1 MSPKK
6 NSITQDHLQ
15 AENEALRS
23 KVAELEQTLQVLRE
37 GAVDAIAIPHPQGSQ
52 IFTLQGADQV
62 YRVLIEEMSDG
73 ALTLSMDGMV
83 LYCNQRFAEMLGI
96 PLSRII
102 GSKIAGW
109 LPPDEREKFEALL
122 RQAGENSQRAEITLP
137 GVDGSSLVASV
148 FADSLSLGGMQVIY
162 LVVADLT
169 EYKNREV
176 MLQSALEEAR
186 QARLSLLDLFEEQKS
201 TERKLRESEFEL
213 QRFLNNSP
221 DTVYVLDLVEH
232 TSRFLNRE
240 EFLGYSRAELES
252 DHSIMGAVHPDD
264 LAFLSEQWKQLSYLG
279 PNQVLN
285 TQYRVKNKS
294 GDWEWVQQRNTVLT
308 YSEDGKP
315 QKVLNTLSIVTE
327 KKQMEDALRE
337 NEAIF
342 AAAFHTSPVALVI
355 SRRSDGVF
363 LEFNEELER
372 ISGYT
377 RAELQGQS
385 VNSLGLLADPE
396 YRQRL
401 VSQDLPRNLEIQ
413 MRHKSGEWRWLTFS
427 MSPIQIQG
435 QDCYLSVIQ
444 DIHSRKLIEQSL
456 RESEEKFAAAF
467 HNSPVGIVV
476 TDAEGRL
483 MEVNQAFCDL
493 HRYKRD
499 EAIGKTVVQLGAITD
514 EINQSIGALLVAS
527 GSGLEPREIDIRDSE
542 GKLHNVLYSI
552 VPIKING
559 IPHTVGMTLDM
570 TDRKQA
576 EKQKE
581 KALEELELERSLLRQ
596 LIDNL
601 PDLIFLK
608 DRESR
613 FLVAN
618 RATAS
623 FMGVDSPEQL
633 VGRTDFDF
641 YPESLAQQFRAAE
654 RQVMESGEGINGFE
668 RTQLDIHQN
677 EHWLAATKLAL
688 HDTHG
693 QIIGLVG
700 IERDITLRRRAED
713 ALRESEER
721 FRKLIDFSPVA
732 IITFDEDGNFELVNR
747 KAVEFFGASS
757 EQDLIGKPVLD
768 RVHPNFHVL
777 TKQRI
782 AQANETDGPV
792 PFVETVFLRLDGTSF
807 DVLSGGV
814 PLKFQ
819 GKHSYVV
826 SFLDITDRRLAEQA
840 LRESETKFR
849 ALLYNSP
856 MQSVIWKLIRNSQ
869 GLITD
874 WEVADINPLGAASIG
889 LGEDSA
895 HGRRAIELFGEE
907 VMTQYLELSRQID
920 VTGQPAQFETH
931 FRSNNRTYWSTNF
944 LLGNDLYANI
954 SMDIT
959 DLRAAQSEI
968 ESMALFPAESPNPVL
983 RLTHAG
989 KILYANTSSEV
1000 LLHEWQCGVGGHV
1013 PVFLKEQVADVLAR
1027 QANKVFELPCG
1038 DLVYLATI
1046 AYRVQSEYVNLYL
1059 SDITELK
1066 LVEQALRES
1075 EDKFKYVFDY
1085 SVVGKSITLPSG
1097 EVNVNV
1103 AFSQML
1109 GYSVQE
1115 MNGLKW
1121 QDITHPEDIE
1131 PSQVEIDKLLRGE
1144 KESSRFIKRYLHKS
1158 GSTIWA
1164 DISTSLRRDEEG
1176 KVLYFM
1182 TSILD
1187 ITDQKRA
1194 ENALRESETKFAV
1207 AFHTSPLAL
1216 AITRLSDGL
1225 FLEFNEE
1232 LERISGYSRAELQG
1246 QSSVGLGMY
1255 SSPEVRQTLAAQGEL
1270 QNLEIQLRNKSGEWR
1285 WLSINVSPIQIQ
1297 GQDCR
1302 LTVIQDIHERKH
1314 NEEELHNRT
1323 LDLQIIHAV
1332 NEAANRGGGLQGMA
1346 EAFAEAAH
1354 TAFDCRSVAIH
1365 LLSKDG
1371 SHLELQGTTLPKQ
1384 VIAQVEKWLGTSID
1398 TQIRI
1403 PLEKSAYIRRLLKN
1417 QQGVILNEAG
1427 EIHEWLSQFV
1437 ETNSLPE
1444 ILRAPAR
1451 KLIPQIAKL
1460 INIQSVLILPLVSGG
1475 KALGLLV
1482 INSKNVFNQTHMERM
1497 DFIGKQVTAAIL
1509 RQQTE
1514 DILHESEE
1522 KYRSLMESLDNVV
1535 ATVDQEGS
1543 FLYMNQV
1550 AANQLGQPVEA
1561 LVGKT
1566 IHDLFPPAV
1575 ADSQLEHIRQ
1585 AIREDTVQTYEALSN
1600 IGGELRW
1607 FRTVI
1612 QPIHDANGK
1621 VTHALI
1627 NSTDIHELKTLYQ
1640 ELQELNHTLEERVQE
1655 RTTEIM
1661 QVNAELEHAMRIKDE
1676 FLASMSHEL
1685 RTPLNGIL
1693 GFSESL
1699 EMNVYGSLNEKQT
1712 KVIKLIGESGQ
1723 HLLELINDILDLAKV
1738 ETGNLE
1744 LDLSYVSVADVCLAS
1759 LQLTKGMSGKRQQI
1773 VQYTPL
1779 VEPILL
1785 YGDARRLKQ
1794 VLVNLLSNAIKFTPE
1809 KGELGLEVHANPQDQ
1824 QIQFVVWDKGIGIKP
1839 EYLSRLFKPFTQID
1853 SRLSREYSGTGLG
1866 LSLVQKLV
1874 ELHDGSVEVASV
1886 FGEGSRF
1893 TVTLPWQ
1900 PLESDQ
1906 TEQETSSSKTNF
1918 AEDPP
1923 VPLKMPLVAIADDND
1938 LMLQLITDFLEPRN
1952 FRVAAMNN
1960 GKVLLEKI
1968 SYLRPD
1974 IVLMDIQ
1981 MPGMDGLEA
1990 IRRVRAHSDPRIASI
2005 PIIAITALAMPG
2017 DKERCFE
2024 AGANEF
2030 VSKPFN
2036 LINLIGVLQQ
2046 LLDRG
2051 K

>member
-240 EFLGYSRAELES
+240 EYLGYSRAELES

-264 LAFLSEQWKQLSYLG
+264 LAFLSEQWKQLSYLR

-337 NEAIF
+337 NEAKF

-396 YRQRL
+396 LRQRL

-413 MRHKSGEWRWLTFS
+413 MRHKSGEWHWLTFS

-499 EAIGKTVVQLGAITD
+499 ESIGKTVVQLGAITD

-527 GSGLEPREIDIRDSE
+527 GSGLAPREIDIRDSE

-757 EQDLIGKPVLD
+757 EQDLIGKPVLE

-792 PFVETVFLRLDGTSF
+792 PFVETAFLRLDGTSF

-840 LRESETKFR
+840 LRESE
-849 ALLYNSP
+849 N
-856 MQSVIWKLIRNSQ
+856 
-869 GLITD
+869 
-874 WEVADINPLGAASIG
+874 
-889 LGEDSA
+889 
-895 HGRRAIELFGEE
+895 
-907 VMTQYLELSRQID
+907 
-920 VTGQPAQFETH
+920 
-931 FRSNNRTYWSTNF
+931 
-944 LLGNDLYANI
+944 
-954 SMDIT
+954 
-959 DLRAAQSEI
+959 
-968 ESMALFPAESPNPVL
+968 
-983 RLTHAG
+983 
-989 KILYANTSSEV
+989 
-1000 LLHEWQCGVGGHV
+1000 
-1013 PVFLKEQVADVLAR
+1013 
-1027 QANKVFELPCG
+1027 
-1038 DLVYLATI
+1038 
-1046 AYRVQSEYVNLYL
+1046 
-1059 SDITELK
+1059 
-1066 LVEQALRES
+1066 
-1075 EDKFKYVFDY
+1075 
-1085 SVVGKSITLPSG
+1085 
-1097 EVNVNV
+1097 
-1103 AFSQML
+1103 
-1109 GYSVQE
+1109 
-1115 MNGLKW
+1115 
-1121 QDITHPEDIE
+1121 
-1131 PSQVEIDKLLRGE
+1131 
-1144 KESSRFIKRYLHKS
+1144 
-1158 GSTIWA
+1158 
-1164 DISTSLRRDEEG
+1164 
-1176 KVLYFM
+1176 
-1182 TSILD
+1182 
-1187 ITDQKRA
+1187 
-1194 ENALRESETKFAV
+1194 KFAV
-1207 AFHTSPLAL
+1207 AFHTSPMAL
-1216 AITRLSDGL
+1216 AITRRSDGV
-1225 FLEFNEE
+1225 FLDFNAE
-1232 LERISGYSRAELQG
+1232 LEQICGYTRAELQG
-1246 QSSVGLGMY
+1246 QSVNSLGLLPGPELRQKLAEQGSV
-1255 SSPEVRQTLAAQGEL
+1255 R
-1270 QNLEIQLRNKSGEWR
+1270 NFEIQMQHKSDERR
-1285 WLSINVSPIQIQ
+1285 WLNFNISPIRLQ
-1297 GQDCR
+1297 GQDC
-1302 LTVIQDIHERKH
+1302 LLSVIQDIHERKH
-1314 NEEELHNRT
+1314 DEEELRIRT
-1323 LDLQIIHAV
+1323 LDLQIINAV

-1346 EAFAEAAH
+1346 EAFAEAAQ

-1384 VIAQVEKWLGTSID
+1384 LIAQVEKWLGTSIN
-1398 TQIRI
+1398 THIRI
-1403 PLEKSAYIRRLLKN
+1403 PLEKSAYIRRLLEN

-1482 INSKNVFNQTHMERM
+1482 INSKNVFTQTHMERM

-1522 KYRSLMESLDNVV
+1522 KYRSLIESLDNVV

-1585 AIREDTVQTYEALSN
+1585 AIREDMVQTYETLSN

-1655 RTTEIM
+1655 RTAEIM

-1759 LQLTKGMSGKRQQI
+1759 LQLTKGMSGKKHQS

-1918 AEDPP
+1918 VEDPP

>member
-37 GAVDAIAIPHPQGSQ
+37 GAVDAITIPHPQGSQ

-96 PLSRII
+96 PLSRVI

-279 PNQVLN
+279 PAQVLN

-327 KKQMEDALRE
+327 QKQMEDALRE
-337 NEAIF
+337 NEA
-342 AAAFHTSPVALVI
+342 
-355 SRRSDGVF
+355 
-363 LEFNEELER
+363 
-372 ISGYT
+372 
-377 RAELQGQS
+377 
-385 VNSLGLLADPE
+385 
-396 YRQRL
+396 
-401 VSQDLPRNLEIQ
+401 
-413 MRHKSGEWRWLTFS
+413 
-427 MSPIQIQG
+427 
-435 QDCYLSVIQ
+435 
-444 DIHSRKLIEQSL
+444 
-456 RESEEKFAAAF
+456 KFMAAF
-467 HNSPVGIVV
+467 HNSPIGIVI

-483 MEVNQAFCDL
+483 MDVNQSFCDL

-499 EAIGKTVVQLGAITD
+499 DTIGKTLVQLGAISD
-514 EINQSIGALLVAS
+514 EVNQSISALLVSS
-527 GSGLEPREIDIRDSE
+527 GERLDAREIDIRDSE
-542 GKLHNVLYSI
+542 GKIHNVLYSI

-559 IPHTVGMTLDM
+559 VPHTIGM
-570 TDRKQA
+570 
-576 EKQKE
+576 
-581 KALEELELERSLLRQ
+581 S
-596 LIDNL
+596 
-601 PDLIFLK
+601 
-608 DRESR
+608 
-613 FLVAN
+613 
-618 RATAS
+618 
-623 FMGVDSPEQL
+623 
-633 VGRTDFDF
+633 
-641 YPESLAQQFRAAE
+641 
-654 RQVMESGEGINGFE
+654 
-668 RTQLDIHQN
+668 
-677 EHWLAATKLAL
+677 
-688 HDTHG
+688 
-693 QIIGLVG
+693 
-700 IERDITLRRRAED
+700 
-713 ALRESEER
+713 
-721 FRKLIDFSPVA
+721 
-732 IITFDEDGNFELVNR
+732 
-747 KAVEFFGASS
+747 
-757 EQDLIGKPVLD
+757 
-768 RVHPNFHVL
+768 
-777 TKQRI
+777 
-782 AQANETDGPV
+782 
-792 PFVETVFLRLDGTSF
+792 
-807 DVLSGGV
+807 
-814 PLKFQ
+814 
-819 GKHSYVV
+819 
-826 SFLDITDRRLAEQA
+826 LDITERRQDERA

-856 MQSVIWKLIRNSQ
+856 MQSVIWKLIRDSQ

-920 VTGQPAQFETH
+920 ATRQPAQFETH
-931 FRSNNRTYWSTNF
+931 FHSNNRTYWSTNF
-944 LLGNDLYANI
+944 LLGNDMYANV

-959 DLRAAQSEI
+959 DLKAAQSEI
-968 ESMALFPAESPNPVL
+968 ESMALFTAENPNPVL
-983 RLTHAG
+983 RLTDAG
-989 KILYANTSSEV
+989 KILYANKSSEV

-1013 PVFLKEQVADVLAR
+1013 PAFLKEQIADVLAR

-1059 SDITELK
+1059 SDVTELK
-1066 LVEQALRES
+1066 LVEHALRAS
-1075 EDKFKYVFDY
+1075 EDKFKYMFDH

-1097 EVNVNV
+1097 EINVNV

-1144 KESSRFIKRYLHKS
+1144 KESCRFIKRYLHKS
-1158 GSTIWA
+1158 GSTIWT

-1207 AFHTSPLAL
+1207 AFHTSPFAL
-1216 AITRLSDGL
+1216 AITRLSDGV
-1225 FLEFNEE
+1225 FLDFNAE
-1232 LERISGYSRAELQG
+1232 LEQISGYTSAELQG
-1246 QSSVGLGMY
+1246 QSVNSLGLLSGPELRQKLAEQGSV
-1255 SSPEVRQTLAAQGEL
+1255 R
-1270 QNLEIQLRNKSGEWR
+1270 NFEIKMQHKSDERR
-1285 WLSINVSPIQIQ
+1285 WLNFNISPIRLQ
-1297 GQDCR
+1297 GQDCY
-1302 LTVIQDIHERKH
+1302 LSVIQDIHERKH
-1314 NEEELHNRT
+1314 DEEELRIRT
-1323 LDLQIIHAV
+1323 LDLQIINAV
-1332 NEAANRGGGLQGMA
+1332 NEAANRGGGLQGMS
-1346 EAFAEAAH
+1346 EAFAETAH

-1384 VIAQVEKWLGTSID
+1384 VIAQVEKWLGTSIK
-1398 TQIRI
+1398 THIRI
-1403 PLEKSAYIRRLLKN
+1403 PLEKSAYIRRLLEN
-1417 QQGVILNEAG
+1417 QQGVILNEVG
-1427 EIHEWLSQFV
+1427 EIHEWISQFV

-1444 ILRAPAR
+1444 FLRAPAR
-1451 KLIPQIAKL
+1451 KLIPQIVKM

-1482 INSKNVFNQTHMERM
+1482 INSKNVFTQTHMERM

-1522 KYRSLMESLDNVV
+1522 KYRSLIESLDNVV

-1566 IHDLFPPAV
+1566 MHDLFPPVV
-1575 ADSQLEHIRQ
+1575 ADSQLEHIQQ

-1600 IGGELRW
+1600 IGGEPRW

-1655 RTTEIM
+1655 RTAEIM

-1759 LQLTKGMSGKRQQI
+1759 LQLTKGMSGKRHQI

-1853 SRLSREYSGTGLG
+1853 NRLAREYEGTGLG

-2017 DKERCFE
+2017 DKERCIE

>member
-169 EYKNREV
+169 DYKKREV

-221 DTVYVLDLVEH
+221 DTIYVLDLVEH
-232 TSRFLNRE
+232 TNPFLNRE

-355 SRRSDGVF
+355 FRRSDGVF

-396 YRQRL
+396 LRQRL

-456 RESEEKFAAAF
+456 RESEEKFATVF
-467 HNSPVGIVV
+467 HNSPIGIVI

-483 MEVNQAFCDL
+483 MDVNQSFCDL

-499 EAIGKTVVQLGAITD
+499 DTIGKTLVQLGAISD
-514 EINQSIGALLVAS
+514 EVNQSISALLVSS
-527 GSGLEPREIDIRDSE
+527 GERLDAREIDIRDSE
-542 GKLHNVLYSI
+542 GKIHNVLYSI

-559 IPHTVGMTLDM
+559 VPHTIGM
-570 TDRKQA
+570 
-576 EKQKE
+576 
-581 KALEELELERSLLRQ
+581 S
-596 LIDNL
+596 
-601 PDLIFLK
+601 
-608 DRESR
+608 
-613 FLVAN
+613 
-618 RATAS
+618 
-623 FMGVDSPEQL
+623 
-633 VGRTDFDF
+633 
-641 YPESLAQQFRAAE
+641 
-654 RQVMESGEGINGFE
+654 
-668 RTQLDIHQN
+668 
-677 EHWLAATKLAL
+677 
-688 HDTHG
+688 
-693 QIIGLVG
+693 
-700 IERDITLRRRAED
+700 
-713 ALRESEER
+713 
-721 FRKLIDFSPVA
+721 
-732 IITFDEDGNFELVNR
+732 
-747 KAVEFFGASS
+747 
-757 EQDLIGKPVLD
+757 
-768 RVHPNFHVL
+768 
-777 TKQRI
+777 
-782 AQANETDGPV
+782 
-792 PFVETVFLRLDGTSF
+792 
-807 DVLSGGV
+807 
-814 PLKFQ
+814 
-819 GKHSYVV
+819 
-826 SFLDITDRRLAEQA
+826 LDITERRQDERA

-856 MQSVIWKLIRNSQ
+856 MQSVIWKLIRDSQ

-920 VTGQPAQFETH
+920 ATRQPAQFETH
-931 FRSNNRTYWSTNF
+931 FHSNNRTYWSTNF
-944 LLGNDLYANI
+944 LLGNDMYANV

-959 DLRAAQSEI
+959 DLKAAQSEI
-968 ESMALFPAESPNPVL
+968 ESMALFTAENPNPVL
-983 RLTHAG
+983 RLTDAG
-989 KILYANTSSEV
+989 KILYANKSSEV

-1013 PVFLKEQVADVLAR
+1013 PAFLKEQVADVLAR

-1131 PSQVEIDKLLRGE
+1131 QSQVEIDKLLRGE

-1332 NEAANRGGGLQGMA
+1332 NEAANRGSGLQGMA

-1354 TAFDCRSVAIH
+1354 TAFDCRSVTIH

-1403 PLEKSAYIRRLLKN
+1403 PLEKSAYIRRLLEN

-1475 KALGLLV
+1475 KTLGLLV

-1585 AIREDTVQTYEALSN
+1585 AIREDMVQTYETLSN

-1655 RTTEIM
+1655 RTAEIM

-1759 LQLTKGMSGKRQQI
+1759 LQLTKGMSGKKQQI

-1981 MPGMDGLEA
+1981 MPGMDGLEV

-2005 PIIAITALAMPG
+2005 PIIAITAG

-2046 LLDRG
+2046 LLDRR